1 MGYGKP
7 NQPDYLNYQGSYNQ
21 PINIDPPYG
30 LPDYGNPSP
39 FHNLGNY
46 KDPNYSRPTQKGNY
60 QDPNYS
66 TPPQSENYQ
75 DPNYSAPPQGNY
87 QNIKYPG
94 PSQQGN
100 YQPSVPPREGN
111 YPE

>member
-46 KDPNYSRPTQKGNY
+46 QDPNYSR
-60 QDPNYS
+60 
-66 TPPQSENYQ
+66 
-75 DPNYSAPPQGNY
+75 PPQGNY

-111 YPE
+111 YPELQGGYGGSSNYIRNPK